1 MTKVKENGTTKE
13 AVQELTKGQELTLG
27 EAYGVS
33 RSIFEL
39 SASVPSMKGKI
50 VFALT
55 KNESLLEKLLVD
67 TDKRQ
72 GEIIKKYV
80 KLNKDGSFELTQPTE
95 EEVEKGARQEYIYKD
110 EKDKIEAAKEVQ
122 NLMEEMVTIEFH
134 KIWMND
140 FENLD
145 IVPSRNTNIGVFI
158 KYLVSEVRDL
168 QMVQ

>member
-1 MTKVKENGTTKE
+1 M
-13 AVQELTKGQELTLG
+13 
-27 EAYGVS
+27 
-33 RSIFEL
+33 
-39 SASVPSMKGKI
+39 
-50 VFALT
+50 
-55 KNESLLEKLLVD
+55 EKLLVD

-72 GEIIKKYV
+72 AEIIKKYV

-95 EEVEKGARQEYIYKD
+95 EEVGKGARQEYIYKD

-158 KYLVSEVRDL
+158 KYLVSEVREL